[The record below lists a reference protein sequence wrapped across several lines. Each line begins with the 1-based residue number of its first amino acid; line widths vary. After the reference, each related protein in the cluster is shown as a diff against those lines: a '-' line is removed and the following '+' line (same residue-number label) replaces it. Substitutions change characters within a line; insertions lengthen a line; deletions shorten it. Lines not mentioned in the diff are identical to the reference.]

1 MVMLTLNHE
10 RKKIDSIDK
19 RILSLLSKRISI
31 GKKIGAIKKSKG
43 LRITDR
49 ERERDV
55 IDHAKRMTRDTGL
68 DEKFVENL
76 FKDIIKYTKS
86 KQK

>member
-1 MVMLTLNHE
+1 MLTLNHE